1 MILCGKCP
9 GAKVTSFGLT
19 FSLTSVPWL
28 NCNHPESPES
38 HHFEKIKIYFKK
50 GRGLFIGFFVLLK
63 NILCPSP
70 SFGDSGDSD
79 LTLSRFDSLS
89 HTESRL
95 SHVIQ
100 SGLAKLNRDPMI
112 LCGTGTKV
120 TSFGS
125 TFSLTSIPWLN

>member
-1 MILCGKCP
+1 M
-9 GAKVTSFGLT
+9 
-19 FSLTSVPWL
+19 
-28 NCNHPESPES
+28 
-38 HHFEKIKIYFKK
+38 
-50 GRGLFIGFFVLLK
+50 FIGFFVLLK